1 MTNIFIVMKSK
12 FKLLMAQLRA
22 YKINELTVSC
32 FAYNYHF
39 DWNYVDFGYD
49 SSKLTTGIKNIIIE
63 ILEAF
68 ENKIIDNLPSTDSEA
83 FQLFCYIYP
92 NENKIELTAS
102 AEYLGESTDGSSF
115 KLDESSKIK
124 KYMNENGIETISA
137 EYYGGGDSGAIDRI
151 YDNNNTTIEST
162 EVENELYDYLNNAFS
177 GWEINE
183 GSNGTIEVDGDEVSL
198 EHIWFNYEWLETD
211 FNMEITEETF
221 V

>member
-1 MTNIFIVMKSK
+1 
-12 FKLLMAQLRA
+12 
-22 YKINELTVSC
+22 
-32 FAYNYHF
+32 
-39 DWNYVDFGYD
+39 
-49 SSKLTTGIKNIIIE
+49 
-63 ILEAF
+63 
-68 ENKIIDNLPSTDSEA
+68 
-83 FQLFCYIYP
+83 
-92 NENKIELTAS
+92 LTAS
-102 AEYLGESTDGSSF
+102 AEYLGKSTDGSSF
-115 KLDESSKIK
+115 ELDESSKIK

>member
-22 YKINELTVSC
+22 YKIDELSVSC
-32 FAYNYHF
+32 FAYNYDF
-39 DWNYVDFGYD
+39 DWNYVDFGYEG
-49 SSKLTTGIKNIIIE
+49 SKLTTGIKNIIIE

-68 ENKIIDNLPSTDSEA
+68 EDKIIDNLPDTDSESYE
-83 FQLFCYIYP
+83 LFCNIYP
-92 NENKIELTAS
+92 NENKIELTAN
-102 AEYLGESTDGSSF
+102 AEYMTDSATGTTF
-115 KLDESSKIK
+115 ELDEDSKIK
-124 KYMNENGIETISA
+124 KYMNENGIKTITAGYS
-137 EYYGGGDSGAIDRI
+137 GGGDSGAIERI
-151 YDNNNTTIEST
+151 YDNNRITIEST
-162 EVENELYDYLNNAFS
+162 EVEDELYDYLNNAFS

>member
-1 MTNIFIVMKSK
+1 MV
-12 FKLLMAQLRA
+12 
-22 YKINELTVSC
+22 
-32 FAYNYHF
+32 
-39 DWNYVDFGYD
+39 
-49 SSKLTTGIKNIIIE
+49 
-63 ILEAF
+63 
-68 ENKIIDNLPSTDSEA
+68 
-83 FQLFCYIYP
+83 
-92 NENKIELTAS
+92 
-102 AEYLGESTDGSSF
+102 
-115 KLDESSKIK
+115 
-124 KYMNENGIETISA
+124 ENGIKTIGA
-137 EYYGGGDSGAIDRI
+137 EYSGGGDSGAIDRI

>member
-1 MTNIFIVMKSK
+1 MTNIFIVMKGK

-22 YKINELTVSC
+22 YKIDGLTVSC
-32 FAYNYHF
+32 MNYNYDFEWFHS
-39 DWNYVDFGYD
+39 DFGYEG
-49 SSKLTTGIKNIIIE
+49 SKLTTGIKNIIIE

-68 ENKIIDNLPSTDSEA
+68 EDKIINNLPETDSESYE
-83 FQLFCYIYP
+83 LFCNIYP
-92 NENKIELTAS
+92 NENKMELTAS

-115 KLDESSKIK
+115 ELDEDSKVK

-137 EYYGGGDSGAIDRI
+137 EYSGGGDSGAINEI
-151 YDNNNTTIEST
+151 YDNHGTPIEST
-162 EVENELYDYLNNAFS
+162 EVEGELYDYLNSAFS

-211 FNMEITEETF
+211 FHMVITEETF